1 MFNGLRRELN
11 NDPFTDINVSQTA
24 INELQNKPRY
34 DIDKR
39 RYGNTLSDD
48 MFSIK
53 NANRPNQHT
62 PESYEY
68 FGQTAPSVEQTLEPA
83 AGWDGINQ
91 QIPSLKGEH
100 GLVGRKV
107 NVTGDSV
114 PWGVY
119 KDWGL
124 TDDIL
129 EFPENYSQEQVNWA
143 EGLRNR
149 REAEQTAAELS
160 TDSLR
165 NEKFGRV
172 SDDMS
177 LRRDSLD
184 DSYLD
189 GALVNYD
196 RLSPATLEQLA
207 KMGVNRPVQN
217 TDINQVT
224 SNEDANDYL
233 MSLINAYKYAME
245 HGYR

>member
-11 NDPFTDINVSQTA
+11 NDPFTDIDVSQTA

-68 FGQTAPSVEQTLEPA
+68 FGQTKPSVEQTMAPA
-83 AGWDGINQ
+83 AGWDGVNQ

-100 GLVGRKV
+100 GLVGRNKV
-107 NVTGDSV
+107 VSGDSV
-114 PWGVY
+114 PWEVY

-143 EGLRNR
+143 EDLRNK
-149 REAEQTAAELS
+149 RELAETAAELS

-207 KMGVNRPVQN
+207 KMGVNRPIQE

>member
-11 NDPFTDINVSQTA
+11 NDPFTDIDVSQTA

-48 MFSIK
+48 MFAIK

-68 FGQTAPSVEQTLEPA
+68 FGQTKPSVEQTMAPA
-83 AGWDGINQ
+83 AGWDGVNQ

-100 GLVGRKV
+100 GLVGRNKV
-107 NVTGDSV
+107 VSGDSV
-114 PWGVY
+114 PWEVY

-143 EGLRNR
+143 EDLRNK
-149 REAEQTAAELS
+149 RELAETAAELS

-207 KMGVNRPVQN
+207 KMGVNRPIQE

>member
-1 MFNGLRRELN
+1 M
-11 NDPFTDINVSQTA
+11 A
-24 INELQNKPRY
+24 
-34 DIDKR
+34 
-39 RYGNTLSDD
+39 
-48 MFSIK
+48 
-53 NANRPNQHT
+53 
-62 PESYEY
+62 
-68 FGQTAPSVEQTLEPA
+68 PA
-83 AGWDGINQ
+83 AGWDGVNQ

-100 GLVGRKV
+100 GLVGRNKV
-107 NVTGDSV
+107 VSGDSV
-114 PWGVY
+114 PWEVY

-143 EGLRNR
+143 EDLRNK
-149 REAEQTAAELS
+149 RELAETAAELS

-207 KMGVNRPVQN
+207 KMGVNRPIQE